1 MEYPVWVVVP
11 ELGQLYIEKILV
23 TFDVPELFVC
33 RNGKKR
39 RYLAVYEDDGDYQY
53 LLAEINCTLLHRML
67 QQQLSIDQVF
77 LRSLHGRAY
86 RLKSDRGERAL
97 RAEIVNTR
105 DLRPQELPDEGTLFS
120 LHSREIDAYRAQIE
134 RELCAEKLKSTR
146 ALAIGSVSVRYKVPK
161 VSAPKKVS
169 AVSVRTQSH
178 ARGRYF
184 IPWET
189 SIVREGGSDGK
200 KPAAILKSSLNQAD
214 VFLKPSV

>member
-1 MEYPVWVVVP
+1 MKYPVWVAVP
-11 ELGQLYIEKILV
+11 ELGQLYIEKVLV

-33 RNGKKR
+33 RSDKGQ
-39 RYLAVYEDDGDYQY
+39 RYLAVYEDEGDYRY
-53 LLAEINCTLLHRML
+53 LLAEIDCALLHKML
-67 QQQLSIDQVF
+67 QQELPIDQVF
-77 LRSLHGRAY
+77 RWSLHKRAY
-86 RLKSDRGERAL
+86 RLKSGGPKTSL
-97 RAEIVNTR
+97 RIQAVDIK
-105 DLRPQELPDEGTLFS
+105 DLSPRELPDADTFFS
-120 LHSREIDAYRAQIE
+120 LHNREIDAYRVQIE
-134 RELCAEKLKSTR
+134 RELWAEKLKSTR

-169 AVSVRTQSH
+169 VVSVRTQSH
-178 ARGRYF
+178 AHGRYF